1 MLLNLEYIMKQ
12 NSEIEHL
19 LGLEGIEELNQS
31 ELTRV
36 KGGWVIFLAAF
47 ALGWQIAH
55 HKAVN
60 EGRCR

>member
-1 MLLNLEYIMKQ
+1 MKQ

-60 EGRCR
+60 EGRSR